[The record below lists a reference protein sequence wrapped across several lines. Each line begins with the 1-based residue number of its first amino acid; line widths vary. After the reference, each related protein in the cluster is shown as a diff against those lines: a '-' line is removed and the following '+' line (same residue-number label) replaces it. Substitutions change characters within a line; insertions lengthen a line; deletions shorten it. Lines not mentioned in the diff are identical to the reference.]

1 MAAKGSWQATTYSMI
16 AVFAVIAFVNLFLP
30 RKTGFSIF
38 AGGIIAA
45 VNFFWLASTL
55 KKSAVLNK
63 DRIKGFIAAR
73 YWIRFSVIAIIIFH
87 LISRDIVNPLAFIL
101 GFTLI
106 MVNNYARINITPAVW
121 FSRSYSGDALHYH
134 CLDCIF
140 ICHFKKA

>member
-1 MAAKGSWQATTYSMI
+1 MAAKGSWQVIYSII
-16 AVFAVIAFVNLFLP
+16 AALAVIACVNLILP
-30 RKTGFSIF
+30 IKTGFSIF

-55 KKSAVLNK
+55 KKSAALNK

-87 LISRDIVNPLAFIL
+87 LISRDIVHPLAFIF

-106 MVNNYARINITPAVW
+106 MVN
-121 FSRSYSGDALHYH
+121 
-134 CLDCIF
+134 IF
-140 ICHFKKA
+140 LMLFVKREGF